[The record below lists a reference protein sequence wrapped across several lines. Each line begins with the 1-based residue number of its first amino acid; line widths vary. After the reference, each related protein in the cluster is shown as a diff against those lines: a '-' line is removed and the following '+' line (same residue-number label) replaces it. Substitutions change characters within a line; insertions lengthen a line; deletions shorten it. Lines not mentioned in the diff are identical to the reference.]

1 MTHEL
6 GPLRLIVNPHAG
18 RGRVREQLAE
28 LRRALD
34 EHGIDHQVVETE
46 GPGHATTLTR
56 QTLDAGWRY
65 VAAVGGDGTVH
76 EVLNGWFDGDKPVAE
91 QAVLGVAAAGSGSD
105 FARTFGLPR
114 RPDLLVRHLASSHTT
129 AVDVGRMRYRDTDG
143 AETTRL
149 FANVAEVGW
158 GAEVVRRA
166 SRSPRWLG
174 RARYLAAAYGAI
186 AATRRPQTTVELAH
200 TTLER
205 PLVNLVVA
213 NGQFFGGGM
222 KVAPRAVPNDDRF
235 NVQLFWGGRSQ
246 VFVLSTRIFRGDHL
260 PHPNI
265 AEHQSATVAVESV
278 EPLAVEADGEYLGT
292 TPANFSLLPQA
303 LRLKV

>member
-6 GPLRLIVNPHAG
+6 GALRLIVNPQAG
-18 RGRVREQLAE
+18 RGRVRQNLAN

-34 EHGIDHQVVETE
+34 EHGLDHDVVETE

-56 QTLDAGWRY
+56 EALAAGWRY

-76 EVLNGWFDGDKPVAE
+76 EVLNGWFDGDDPVAD
-91 QAVLGVAAAGSGSD
+91 QAVLAVASAGSGSD

-114 RPDLLVRHLASSHTT
+114 RPEVLVHHFASTDT
-129 AVDVGRMRYRDTDG
+129 VPVDVGRMRYRDTDG
-143 AETTRL
+143 VDTTRL
-149 FANVAEVGW
+149 FANIAEVGW

-166 SRSPRWLG
+166 NRSPRWLG

-186 AATRRPQTTVELAH
+186 AATRRPQTSVELGH

-222 KVAPRAVPNDDRF
+222 KVAPRAVPDDDRF

-246 VFVLSTRIFRGDHL
+246 VFVLTTRIFRGDHL

-292 TPANFSLLPQA
+292 TPASFSLLPRA